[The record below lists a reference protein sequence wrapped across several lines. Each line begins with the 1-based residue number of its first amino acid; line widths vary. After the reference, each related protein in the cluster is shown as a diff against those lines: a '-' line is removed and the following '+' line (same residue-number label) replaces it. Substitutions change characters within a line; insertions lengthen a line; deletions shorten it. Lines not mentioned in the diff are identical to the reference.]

1 MYQRWGCS
9 EVEMTMRFFGVDQYG
24 RQQIVSHYD
33 HCDTCHRLAA
43 LSSYTTARFINLR
56 RFPLFPLGKTIRV
69 IDECP
74 HCGHRSITS
83 GRKYQ
88 KKRKKD
94 LAAMMDGFSS
104 EGDNPYAAMNGL
116 QTLMVYDEES
126 WFMDVMQSYGRRF
139 ETHMVVQLLIAQGLC
154 RFGHYLKA
162 ATYSRKAIVLGAGS
176 HAEELLAF
184 CEARSEKKEAGY
196 VEPPGLQPE
205 SILRPYAF
213 AAAVTVGLLITFV
226 ANGISAMHNYT
237 AWLVNGSH
245 IPYSVEIDGSRYLLD
260 RYGLKQ
266 IKLRL
271 GKHQMQ
277 VHGLAGRRPPVLFS
291 YKTSLLKQKFGSHA
305 LVLNPD
311 AIAVMV
317 EETLFEGQTT
327 NRYRFGKI
335 VYALENIDYPFSS
348 FPIWVDSKHSTRTRL
363 FNHVSTNHLEMVEFL
378 RVHGDPDDAPK
389 YARRALVID
398 PSGAETENLLDIA
411 TSDLT
416 TDKALAFLQHGKTI
430 LPPLPAWHC
439 FYQNFMETRRPE
451 HDLQTEY
458 AMLCKAQPDIPE
470 CYYLLGRVTRNRA
483 IAKLLFEKSESGMGS
498 RGLGYHAIASD
509 LLYQGRF
516 KAALPYSK
524 KALEQS
530 PNDPEFNELDKQIHL
545 ALYQYNLPLHQVQAN
560 LETDPG
566 NGEWIAEKIKY
577 LTLIGEHKAATEA
590 MNSFPGI
597 GENWNTYFHAARFYV
612 IGNTTD
618 YLENLLA
625 SGRENAYLQQFLH
638 NGEVEAAHN
647 LLGKNE
653 DHEYTEHLILYCAAN
668 HHGHPGIAENE
679 LAKAI
684 AAIGKP
690 MSARRKATS
699 ILSAETPPSLEQ
711 LLNLR
716 IIPKEKAILCTAL
729 GFKFPAQR
737 KTFFNLSRKFNYTPE
752 YPQLLLKKWTRK
764 TVPAQ

>member
-1 MYQRWGCS
+1 
-9 EVEMTMRFFGVDQYG
+9 MRFFGVDQYG
-24 RQQIVSHYD
+24 KQNVVSHYD

-43 LSSYTTARFINLR
+43 LSSYTTTRFIHLR
-56 RFPLFPLGKTIRV
+56 QFPLIPLGKTIRI

-74 HCGHRSITS
+74 HCGHRSSIS
-83 GRKYQ
+83 NRKYQ
-88 KKRKKD
+88 KKRKKE
-94 LAAMMDGFSS
+94 LAAMMDGFAS

-126 WFMDVMQSYGRRF
+126 WFMDVKQSYERRF

-154 RFGHYLKA
+154 RFGHYQKA
-162 ATYSRKAIVLGAGS
+162 ATYSRKAIVLGAGP

-184 CEARSEKKEAGY
+184 CETQFENKETGH
-196 VEPPGLQPE
+196 VEPPDLQPE

-213 AAAVTVGLLITFV
+213 VAAVTAGLFITLV
-226 ANGISAMHNYT
+226 ANGISAMYNYT

-245 IPYSVEIDGSRYLLD
+245 IPYSVEIDGGRYLLD

-327 NRYRFGKI
+327 NRYRFGKV
-335 VYALENIDYPFSS
+335 VYALEDIDYPFST

-363 FNHVSTNHLEMVEFL
+363 FNHVSTNHLEMVELL

-398 PSGAETENLLDIA
+398 PSGAEAENLLNVA

-416 TDKALAFLQHGKTI
+416 TDQALAFLQHGQTI
-430 LPPLPAWHC
+430 LPPLSTWHC
-439 FYQNFMETRRPE
+439 FYQNFMETLRPE

-458 AMLCKAQPDIPE
+458 AILCKAHPDIPE

-483 IAKLLFEKSESGMGS
+483 IAKLLFEQSENGKGS
-498 RGLGYHAIASD
+498 HGLGYHAIACD
-509 LLYQGRF
+509 LLYQGQF
-516 KAALPYSK
+516 KEALPYSK

-530 PNDPEFNELDKQIHL
+530 PNHPEFNELEKQIHL
-545 ALYQYNLPLHQVQAN
+545 ALYQYNLPLNQVQAN

-566 NGEWIAEKIKY
+566 NGEWIAEEIKY
-577 LTLIGEHKAATEA
+577 LTLIGEHKAAAEA

-597 GENWNTYFHAARFYV
+597 GENWNTYFHAVRFYV
-612 IGNTTD
+612 SGNVTD
-618 YLENLLA
+618 YLETLLA
-625 SGRENAYLQQFLH
+625 SGRENADLQQFLH
-638 NGEVEAAHN
+638 TGKVEAAHDI
-647 LLGKNE
+647 LSKNE
-653 DHEYTEHLILYCAAN
+653 GNEYTSHLILYCGAK
-668 HHGHPGIAENE
+668 HHGYPIIAETE

-684 AAIGKP
+684 AKLEKSTSTQREA
-690 MSARRKATS
+690 AS
-699 ILSAETPPSLEQ
+699 ILSGETPPSVKQ
-711 LLNLR
+711 LLELR
-716 IIPKEKAILCTAL
+716 VIPKEKAILCTAL
-729 GFKFPAQR
+729 GLKFSTQR
-737 KTFFNLSRKFNYTPE
+737 KPFFNLSRKFNYTPE
-752 YPQLLLKKWTRK
+752 YPQLLIKKWTRQ
-764 TVPAQ
+764 TVLAQ

>member
-1 MYQRWGCS
+1 
-9 EVEMTMRFFGVDQYG
+9 MRFFGVDQYG
-24 RQQIVSHYD
+24 KQNIVSHYD

-56 RFPLFPLGKTIRV
+56 RFPLIPLGKTIRI

-74 HCGHRSITS
+74 HCGHRSSIS
-83 GRKYQ
+83 NRKYQ
-88 KKRKKD
+88 KKRKKE
-94 LAAMMDGFSS
+94 LAAMMDAFAS

-116 QTLMVYDEES
+116 RTLMVYDEEL
-126 WFMDVMQSYGRRF
+126 WFMDVKQSSERRF
-139 ETHMVVQLLIAQGLC
+139 ENHMVVQLLIAQGLC

-162 ATYSRKAIVLGAGS
+162 ATYSRKAIVLGAGA

-184 CEARSEKKEAGY
+184 CETQFEKKRTDP
-196 VEPPGLQPE
+196 VESPGLQPE

-213 AAAVTVGLLITFV
+213 VAAVTAGLFITLV

-260 RYGLKQ
+260 RYELKQ
-266 IKLRL
+266 IKLRT

-277 VHGLAGRRPPVLFS
+277 VHGLTGRRPPVLFS
-291 YKTSLLKQKFGSHA
+291 YKTSLLKQKFGSHTLA
-305 LVLNPD
+305 LNPD
-311 AIAVMV
+311 ALAVMV

-327 NRYRFGKI
+327 NRYRFGKV
-335 VYALENIDYPFSS
+335 VYALDNIDYPFSS

-363 FNHVSTNHLEMVEFL
+363 FNHVSTNPLEMVELL

-398 PSGAETENLLDIA
+398 PSGAETENLLKVA

-416 TDKALAFLQHGKTI
+416 PNKALAFLQHGQTI
-430 LPPLPAWHC
+430 LPPLSAWHC
-439 FYQNFMETRRPE
+439 FYQNFMETLRPE

-458 AMLCKAQPDIPE
+458 AMLCKAQPDMPE

-483 IAKLLFEKSESGMGS
+483 IAKLLFEKSESGAGS
-498 RGLGYHAIASD
+498 HGLGYHAIACD
-509 LLYQGRF
+509 LLYQGQF

-530 PNDPEFNELDKQIHL
+530 PNHPEFNELDKQIHL

-566 NGEWIAEKIKY
+566 NGELIVEKIKY
-577 LTLIGEHKAATEA
+577 LTLIGEHKAATKA
-590 MNSFPGI
+590 MNSFSDR

-618 YLENLLA
+618 YLETLSA
-625 SGRENAYLQQFLH
+625 SGRENADLQQFLH
-638 NGEVEAAHN
+638 TGKVEAAHDI
-647 LLGKNE
+647 LSKNE
-653 DHEYTEHLILYCAAN
+653 SYESTAHLILYCAAK
-668 HHGHPGIAENE
+668 HHGYHIIAETE
-679 LAKAI
+679 LAEAI
-684 AAIGKP
+684 AKLEKSTSVQREA
-690 MSARRKATS
+690 AS
-699 ILSAETPPSLEQ
+699 ILSGETPPSIKQ
-711 LLNLR
+711 LLELR
-716 IIPKEKAILCTAL
+716 VIPKEKAILCTAL